1 MFRPPLTPGGFAM
14 AWFWSDDLARVLL
27 EAHEASEAEMRDWI
41 QRPVAIAA
49 AQDTDPLMLAR
60 RIAGHENG
68 EQAGAA

>member
-1 MFRPPLTPGGFAM
+1 M

-27 EAHEASEAEMRDWI
+27 EAGEASDAEMRDWI

-49 AQDTDPLMLAR
+49 APDTDPLTLAR
-60 RIAGHENG
+60 RMAGHGNE